1 MSQSNH
7 EFIELTTTTAGEQE
21 AHALARHLV
30 EQRLAACVQ
39 VSGAIR
45 SVYRWQG
52 EVCEA
57 NEVRLTVKS
66 LGSLKDQLIQAI
78 ESQHSYDTPE
88 IVISNI
94 AECSPKYGQWLR
106 QQVD

>member
-7 EFIELTTTTAGEQE
+7 EFIELTTTTATEQE

-52 EVCEA
+52 EICEA
-57 NEVRLTVKS
+57 NEVRLTIKS
-66 LGSLKDQLIQAI
+66 LERLKNQLIQAI
-78 ESQHSYDTPE
+78 ESLHSYDTPE

-94 AECSPKYGQWLR
+94 ADCSPKYGQWLR